1 MWPRRKIQLVASS
14 TAVGIDGVRAVL
26 KEIQLEFSAVEPA
39 KERLSEGLSERWW
52 EVPSEGTFL
61 SEELG
66 PATEL
71 VFWPEVTEEDV
82 WRTRALAQGMNQQ
95 SIEAFLHN
103 LFEDELILLDSDPT
117 VIIEGRPLL
126 GHILN
131 KAGFEPSLLWQMAD
145 GKWQCE
151 RKQGIHW
158 LLPDAWLEGLA
169 DASSLGRDAKRVREK
184 STWVV
189 RETELDFYRAPEG
202 RGFVGHLPRWPE
214 PMQEQVACQ
223 NIARCID
230 LGVSWLDIK
239 LALSSL
245 WKNIISTD
253 NLRWNINDFG
263 WNGRTSGE
271 KLSATSIDLVED
283 WWSG

>member
-14 TAVGIDGVRAVL
+14 TAYGIDGVRAML
-26 KEIQLEFSAVEPA
+26 KEIQLEFSEVEPA
-39 KERLSEGLSERWW
+39 KEGLSEGLSERWW
-52 EVPSEGTFL
+52 EVPSDGKFL

-66 PATEL
+66 LATEL

-82 WRTRALAQGMNQQ
+82 YRARALALGMNQQ
-95 SIEAFLHN
+95 SIQSFLHN
-103 LFEDELILLDSDPT
+103 FFEDELILLDSEPT

-131 KAGFEPSLLWQMAD
+131 KAGFEPSILWPTAD
-145 GKWQCE
+145 GEWQCE

-158 LLPDAWLEGLA
+158 LLPDFWLKGFAE
-169 DASSLGRDAKRVREK
+169 ASSWGRDAKRVEEK

-189 RETELDFYRAPEG
+189 RKTELDFYRAPEG
-202 RGFVGHLPRWPE
+202 LKFVGHLPRWPE
-214 PMQEQVACQ
+214 PKQEQVACQ
-223 NIARCID
+223 TIARCID

-239 LALSSL
+239 SALSSL
-245 WKNIISTD
+245 WKNKISAD
-253 NLRWNINDFG
+253 NLRWNIDDFG
-263 WNGRTSGE
+263 WNGGTSGE
-271 KLSATSIDLVED
+271 KLSALSIDHMED